1 MSGKT
6 IAEINVGDKADFTK
20 TISEGD
26 VYNFAGVTGDMNPMH
41 INEEYAKK
49 TFFKKRIAHGMLSAG
64 FISQVLGN
72 SLPGNGAVY
81 MKQSCTFLKPV
92 YFGDTITAIA
102 EAIKVDNEKNRVT
115 LRTYCVNQNG
125 DVVLDG
131 EALMSPMKKKKG

>member
-49 TFFKKRIAHGMLSAG
+49 TFFKKRIAHGML
-64 FISQVLGN
+64 
-72 SLPGNGAVY
+72 
-81 MKQSCTFLKPV
+81 
-92 YFGDTITAIA
+92 
-102 EAIKVDNEKNRVT
+102 
-115 LRTYCVNQNG
+115 
-125 DVVLDG
+125 
-131 EALMSPMKKKKG
+131 